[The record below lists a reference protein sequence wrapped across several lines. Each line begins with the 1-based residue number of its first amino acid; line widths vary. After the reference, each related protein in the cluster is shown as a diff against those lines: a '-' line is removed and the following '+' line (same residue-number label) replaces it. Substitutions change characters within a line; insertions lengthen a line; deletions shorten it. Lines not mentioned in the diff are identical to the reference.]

1 LLAHVIL
8 YEFDDYS
15 QKMVQSQ
22 FEDSEDYEWC
32 MDARAS
38 ISPPRLIFLKG
49 VSSPEWLRTLGSQFH
64 IDPEFFHTHLSIMN
78 RKEYFELPAMPSS
91 TKVIT
96 LRLTTLGKMFHYK
109 DVETWRAQSDAWM
122 QRYFYKLRDLKSC
135 GTGDSI
141 VRDFSVFEGGLF
153 SIEQN
158 ISIYLATTDDNDNNW
173 TG

>member
-1 LLAHVIL
+1 
-8 YEFDDYS
+8 
-15 QKMVQSQ
+15 
-22 FEDSEDYEWC
+22 
-32 MDARAS
+32 
-38 ISPPRLIFLKG
+38 
-49 VSSPEWLRTLGSQFH
+49 
-64 IDPEFFHTHLSIMN
+64 
-78 RKEYFELPAMPSS
+78 
-91 TKVIT
+91 
-96 LRLTTLGKMFHYK
+96 MFHYK